1 MEDILN
7 KLEDESNKYKN
18 VGSILSRL
26 KQSGF
31 LTQYYQLINEIFS
44 YVFSSRV
51 VNSSYYSRCNVL

>member
-44 YVFSSRV
+44 KEHKFTVQELINIQTEY
-51 VNSSYYSRCNVL
+51 

>member
-31 LTQYYQLINEIFS
+31 LTQYYQFINEIFS
-44 YVFSSRV
+44 
-51 VNSSYYSRCNVL
+51 